1 MKNFSNKN
9 IFIVVIVVKLKN
21 NLIKDKINFQKCL
34 SEKILI
40 ILLLFILLSSL
51 KYERIYVNIEIND
64 SIQKNIIPIA
74 FSVNDRYVYPLIVSL
89 TSILYNSSKKTFYIF
104 YLLLAPD
111 IQNLNI
117 KKILGLREKY
127 KNCLIYLIYME
138 DKFSKYHHS
147 HDSVA
152 VYYRLELSNLILDF
166 DKIIYLDV
174 DTLIHKD
181 LTELYNTDMGK
192 YYYMGFPDHD
202 ITNYEF
208 QGKRNFINSGVM
220 LINLKKLREI
230 NAPKLFQDYYI
241 KYGSLKEDEYLI
253 NAVFYDKISFLPLI
267 YGIPDFGAGSKYTV
281 SYLDFWNEF
290 KNFTNFTLFD
300 FENASIHR
308 AITHNCYETKKWWKR
323 KYDNLTKIGKEWLF
337 LASKSNIFEDICK
350 KYYQFWRY
358 CEKIKNEI

>member
-34 SEKILI
+34 SDKILI

-127 KNCLIYLIYME
+127 KN
-138 DKFSKYHHS
+138 
-147 HDSVA
+147 
-152 VYYRLELSNLILDF
+152 
-166 DKIIYLDV
+166 
-174 DTLIHKD
+174 
-181 LTELYNTDMGK
+181 
-192 YYYMGFPDHD
+192 
-202 ITNYEF
+202 
-208 QGKRNFINSGVM
+208 
-220 LINLKKLREI
+220 
-230 NAPKLFQDYYI
+230 
-241 KYGSLKEDEYLI
+241 
-253 NAVFYDKISFLPLI
+253 
-267 YGIPDFGAGSKYTV
+267 
-281 SYLDFWNEF
+281 
-290 KNFTNFTLFD
+290 
-300 FENASIHR
+300 
-308 AITHNCYETKKWWKR
+308 
-323 KYDNLTKIGKEWLF
+323 
-337 LASKSNIFEDICK
+337 
-350 KYYQFWRY
+350 
-358 CEKIKNEI
+358 